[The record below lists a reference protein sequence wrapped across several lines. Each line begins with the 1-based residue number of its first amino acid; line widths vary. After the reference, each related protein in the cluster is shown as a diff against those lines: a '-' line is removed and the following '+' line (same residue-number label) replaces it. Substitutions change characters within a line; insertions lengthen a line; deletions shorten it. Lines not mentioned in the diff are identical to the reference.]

1 MSFSNK
7 FGPGYAGVIDG
18 SQLDK
23 ALAYMYGIGTM
34 SYANGITALAG
45 GGRTGAPT
53 VSEFL
58 TSVDTVTS
66 GNDSIQLPAALPGSV
81 FVIQNNT
88 ATSMQVFANGSD
100 TINGTAGAT
109 GVAQAGNK
117 GAVYWCPKKGVWFR
131 ILSA

>member
-18 SQLDK
+18 GQLDK
-23 ALAYMYGIGTM
+23 ALAYMSGIGAM

-45 GGRTGAPT
+45 GARTGSPT
-53 VSEFL
+53 ISEFL
-58 TSVDTVTS
+58 TSVDTVAT
-66 GNDSIQLPAALPGSV
+66 GADSIQLPAAIPGAV
-81 FVIQNNT
+81 FVVQNNT

-109 GVAQAGNK
+109 GVAHAGNK
-117 GAVYWCPKKGVWFR
+117 GGVYWCPKKGVWFR
-131 ILSA
+131 LLSA